1 MKPMWL
7 LLTES
12 MAPSTV
18 FIVFPLMKFVRL
30 RISIVR
36 AVKLMISVI
45 GLHRFK
51 ICLMSSVGFTIFQLL
66 PYLQKWV
73 ILFRLWEIGY
83 FFDILLL
90 ANGIFS
96 RSLDSICYIDVEK
109 YLCLNVVTFVL
120 NNKFL
125 LISCRV

>member
-45 GLHRFK
+45 ELHRFK

-73 ILFRLWEIGY
+73 ILFRLREIDY
-83 FFDILLL
+83 FFHILLL

>member
-1 MKPMWL
+1 MQFHFKCRMKPMWL
-7 LLTES
+7 LLAES
-12 MAPSTV
+12 MVPSTV
-18 FIVFPLMKFVRL
+18 FNVFPLMKFVRL
-30 RISIVR
+30 RISIAI

-73 ILFRLWEIGY
+73 ILFRLREIGC
-83 FFDILLL
+83 FFHILLL

-96 RSLDSICYIDVEK
+96 RYLDSICYIDVEK
-109 YLCLNVVTFVL
+109 YLCLNVVTFC
-120 NNKFL
+120 FE
-125 LISCRV
+125 